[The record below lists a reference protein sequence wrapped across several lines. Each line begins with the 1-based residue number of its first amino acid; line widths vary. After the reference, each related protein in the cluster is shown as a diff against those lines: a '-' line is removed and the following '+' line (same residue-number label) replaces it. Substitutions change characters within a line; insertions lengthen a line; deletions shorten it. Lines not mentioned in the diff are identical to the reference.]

1 MRKVSA
7 AIVVATTVLLSGP
20 AFAVTAEK
28 LWELD
33 GLKQPESALYDAA
46 SKVIYVSEVTGEM
59 KAKDGVGAIS
69 KVSPDGKLLQAGWVT
84 GLDAPKGLGL
94 ANGVLYVADIDTLV
108 EIDVA
113 SARILSRHRIEGA
126 VFLNDVATDT
136 EGRVYVS
143 DTGTNTI
150 WTLEGGELKTWLK
163 RDDLNGPNGLAFE
176 GDAMIVAS
184 FGKPPS
190 GGEPTV
196 PGHLLEAPLS
206 GDSLRNLGDASP
218 VGALDGL
225 APLGGGKYLATDY
238 LKGPLLLIDA
248 SGAFETL
255 AELSPG
261 SADLAWD
268 EASRTVFVPR
278 NKDGKLTAFRV
289 E

>member
-1 MRKVSA
+1 MRVVLA
-7 AIVVATTVLLSGP
+7 AVAATTLLAAP
-20 AFAVTAEK
+20 ATAVTAER

-33 GLKQPESALYDAA
+33 ALKQPESALYDAG

-59 KAKDGVGAIS
+59 TAKDGVGGIS
-69 KVSPDGKLLQAGWVT
+69 KVSPDGNMIEADWVT

-113 SARILSRHRIEGA
+113 SAKIVGRHRIEGA
-126 VFLNDVATDT
+126 VFLNDVATDP

-143 DTGTNTI
+143 DTKTNTI
-150 WTLEGGELKTWLK
+150 WVLENGSLKTWLK
-163 RDDLNGPNGLAFE
+163 RDDLNGPNGLAVE
-176 GDAMIVAS
+176 GDALIVAS
-184 FGKPPS
+184 FGKSAS
-190 GGEPTV
+190 GESVAV

-225 APLGGGKYLATDY
+225 AALGGGKYLATDY

-248 SGAFETL
+248 SGAFQVL

-268 EASRTVFVPR
+268 EAGRTVFVPR
-278 NKDGKLTAFRV
+278 NKDGKLTAFRIQ
-289 E
+289 